1 MCVVSCAVSDA
12 KSNVCRA
19 RTSFVDMGLVQSMR
33 AELELEP
40 EQDFL
45 VVLAVAERLSP
56 GIYATLV
63 GNPAA
68 LEDKFIELF
77 ESF

>member
-1 MCVVSCAVSDA
+1 
-12 KSNVCRA
+12 
-19 RTSFVDMGLVQSMR
+19 MGLVQSMR

-56 GIYATLV
+56 GIYTTLV

>member
-1 MCVVSCAVSDA
+1 M
-12 KSNVCRA
+12 
-19 RTSFVDMGLVQSMR
+19 DMGLVQSMR

-56 GIYATLV
+56 GIYTTLV

>member
-1 MCVVSCAVSDA
+1 MA
-12 KSNVCRA
+12 
-19 RTSFVDMGLVQSMR
+19 LVQGLR
-33 AELELEP
+33 AELELEQ

-45 VVLAVAERLSP
+45 VVLAVADRLSP
-56 GIYATLV
+56 GIHTTLV

-68 LEDKFIELF
+68 LEDKFIQLF